1 MSLPH
6 IIRLLPAPSQ
16 SMVLRVERQAA
27 PALLEKT
34 AFKSS
39 SELPLSDMEITASLI
54 PLIRAYI
61 AVSSIARENPNVQMI
76 LNEAERVRQSLPYRP
91 NPVAPPSRVGTRRGW

>member
-1 MSLPH
+1 MSIPH

-16 SMVLRVERQAA
+16 SMMLRVERQAA
-27 PALLEKT
+27 PALLGKT

-39 SELPLSDMEITASLI
+39 ADLPLSDMEITASLI

-61 AVSSIARENPNVQMI
+61 ATSSIARENPNVQMVMT
-76 LNEAERVRQSLPYRP
+76 EAERVRQSLPYRQ
-91 NPVAPPSRVGTRRGW
+91 NPTAPPSRVGTRPGW